1 MKALIIGHYGGRNFG
16 DELMLL
22 GLVRLL
28 GRRDDSAIRVQTPDG
43 TISPDLRRLG
53 VEAGY
58 SRAPG
63 QILKGIWWADTVV
76 LGGGTMFHDGYPD
89 ERYRDYWRNL
99 LALALI
105 FTLARLLGRHVSLI
119 GIGVGPLHRW
129 RTRAFTTLIKLA
141 ANDITVRD
149 RQSYDDLAALPG
161 GAGKVTI
168 ADDLSGFVPLP
179 EKESATRR
187 LLGISLVPP
196 AVVSGAEQ
204 VAVEAFYDALAVQV
218 SEALGSGAFDG
229 VMLISANVGKDS
241 DQAVALQM
249 LWLLGAPVGRVEH
262 LVFAGDPLAFAQ
274 QIGRCSLVVAARYHV
289 AVVARA
295 MAVPTIWLAYQR
307 KVADAAQNSGVAAT
321 DLFALSEL
329 CADAELRAALFAR
342 MLAAKGDAPLPRERE
357 AVDPTAAIPE
367 RTSGDRES

>member
-16 DELMLL
+16 DELML
-22 GLVRLL
+22 VRLL
-28 GRRDDSAIRVQTPDG
+28 RRRDGSAIRVQTPDG
-43 TISPDLRRLG
+43 VISPDLRRLG

-76 LGGGTMFHDGYPD
+76 LGGGTMFHDGYPHD
-89 ERYRDYWRNL
+89 RYRDYWRNL
-99 LALALI
+99 LALALV
-105 FTLARLLGRHVSLI
+105 FALARLLGRHVSLI
-119 GIGVGPLHRW
+119 GVGVGPLHRW
-129 RTRAFTTLIKLA
+129 RTRVFTTLLKVA

-161 GAGKVTI
+161 GASKVSI
-168 ADDLSGFVPLP
+168 ADDLSAFVPLP
-179 EKESATRR
+179 PKEPAARR

-196 AVVSGAEQ
+196 AVVPGAEQ
-204 VAVEAFYDALAVQV
+204 VAVEAFYDALAGRV

-262 LVFAGDPLAFAQ
+262 LVFAGDPRAFAQ
-274 QIGRCSLVVAARYHV
+274 QIGRCSLVIAARYHV
-289 AVVARA
+289 AVAARV

-307 KVADAAQNSGVAAT
+307 KVADAAQNSGVAAA
-321 DLFALSEL
+321 DLFAMSDL
-329 CADAELRAALFAR
+329 CADDGLRAALFTR
-342 MLAAKGDAPLPRERE
+342 MLAARGDAPPRQERE
-357 AVDPTAAIPE
+357 VLDPTAALLE
-367 RTSGDRES
+367 RAV